1 MTDPS
6 VPDPAA
12 YITRVRAEIEAEAET
27 LRRQDP
33 ELARR
38 ERDIERAWVD
48 VAPPGA
54 AGQQRELLLDRAERL
69 AMIDVDAPIGS
80 RPGVR
85 HVKGAIR
92 KGTYWYL
99 RYVTDQVN
107 ALSNVLVRLLR
118 RLDDRLT
125 EVETSM
131 GLGDT
136 PTLIDAPDAPSSSV
150 VDATAAGID
159 HVGRAL
165 VLSCGDGV
173 LVSRLS
179 AMPGTT
185 VTGVDRDPLRILPG
199 VKAGLDLRAGDPLRH
214 LESLAETSLDTL
226 VLEGFIEDLVV
237 ASAWSL
243 VQHAERVLVAGG
255 VVVVVAAD
263 PADREPVERDLRRGR
278 GLAPTTWA
286 HLLRRAGAQ
295 VDEHVVD
302 DERHRC
308 VVIGRFG

>member
-1 MTDPS
+1 MTEPS
-6 VPDPAA
+6 AQDPAA

-38 ERDIERAWVD
+38 ERDLERAWVD

-107 ALSNVLVRLLR
+107 ALTNVLVRLLR

-125 EVETSM
+125 EVESTL
-131 GLGDT
+131 GLGET
-136 PTLIDAPDAPSSSV
+136 EALIDAPDAPSP
-150 VDATAAGID
+150 ATAEALVTAIGSP
-159 HVGRAL
+159 GRAQ
-165 VLSCGDGV
+165 VLSCGTGT
-173 LVSRLS
+173 LVAAL
-179 AMPGTT
+179 AAVEGAT
-185 VTGVDRDPLRILPG
+185 VVGIDRDPLRILPG
-199 VKAGLDLRAGDPLRH
+199 VKEGLDLRTGDPHRH
-214 LESLAETSLDTL
+214 LDGLADGSVDTL
-226 VLEGFIEDLVV
+226 VLEGFIEDLTAVG
-237 ASAWSL
+237 AWAL
-243 VQHAERVLVAGG
+243 VEAATRVLGEGG
-255 VVVVVAAD
+255 VVAVVAVD
-263 PADREPVERDLRRGR
+263 PADREPVERDLRLGR
-278 GLAPTTWA
+278 GLAPVTWA
-286 HLLRRAGAQ
+286 HLLERAGAE
-295 VDEHVVD
+295 VAEHPVD
-302 DERHRC
+302 DSRHRR